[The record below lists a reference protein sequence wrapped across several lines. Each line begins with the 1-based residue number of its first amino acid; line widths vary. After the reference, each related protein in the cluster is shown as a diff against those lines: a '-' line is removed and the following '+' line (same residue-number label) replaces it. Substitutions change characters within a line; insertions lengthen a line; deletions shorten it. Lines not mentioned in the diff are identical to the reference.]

1 MAEPNHD
8 ESAATYEDLIALEQ
22 DFEDVELDI
31 IRRQHHLSAPI
42 YARRAATISKI
53 PNFWALVL
61 EQSPPEVDQYIQPS
75 DSKLFAECLT
85 SISLSRFEI
94 DDDEGNSGGGGGGGG
109 GGSPRSFSIRF
120 EFAADKNE
128 WFEDG
133 VLEKKFLYRR
143 GRDGSVGLV
152 SEPVRIRWRKGR
164 DLTNGLGEAA
174 CRLWEARRKTG
185 LLADGASAGKLQGL
199 QEYRALVKKLE
210 NETEG

>member
-42 YARRAATISKI
+42 YAHRAATISKI

-94 DDDEGNSGGGGGGGG
+94 DDDEGNSGGDGS

-128 WFEDG
+128 WFENE
-133 VLEKKFLYRR
+133 VLEKKFWYRR

-199 QEYRALVKKLE
+199 QEYRALAK
-210 NETEG
+210 